1 MTDETIFTIYI
12 HSYILK
18 LCVRKMIH
26 SKFKREFD
34 ALFKKS
40 WQAILGVKR
49 SRILAIQILK
59 VLNNKNP
66 KYILMKEVFK
76 RKVNSKFRLSI
87 IAGKHF
93 KVGLTFQS
101 NFFICFNESP
111 LKIMKNVFY
120 FILTPHFVCDF
131 SRKMFLMLYCMDWP
145 NFIVWLPLLLEILC
159 NMCIAIFSFQVYDVI
174 EFENSIIFWIKLF
187 FYMTKNS
194 RKELNILRTIKG
206 FKVTLKAFFIIFRGL
221 LVAKYCLR
229 RESVPLNFLD
239 IVVKA

>member
-18 LCVRKMIH
+18 LCVRKVIH

-34 ALFKKS
+34 AWFKKS

-101 NFFICFNESP
+101 NFFYLLQWKSFKNYEKCFLFHLNTTFCVWFFKE
-111 LKIMKNVFY
+111 NVSHA
-120 FILTPHFVCDF
+120 ILYG
-131 SRKMFLMLYCMDWP
+131 L
-145 NFIVWLPLLLEILC
+145 
-159 NMCIAIFSFQVYDVI
+159 
-174 EFENSIIFWIKLF
+174 
-187 FYMTKNS
+187 TKFHC
-194 RKELNILRTIKG
+194 LA
-206 FKVTLKAFFIIFRGL
+206 AFT
-221 LVAKYCLR
+221 
-229 RESVPLNFLD
+229 SWD
-239 IVVKA
+239 IVQYVYCNFFFPSLWRHRIWK